1 MHRIDALRT
10 AMAHAAPRQNQS
22 AQLEKTAQ
30 TKAKAPEYG
39 AFRITSSL
47 FVTSHLKLA
56 RPLQ

>member
-10 AMAHAAPRQNQS
+10 AMAHAALVKTNQPNS
-22 AQLEKTAQ
+22 KKTAQ

-39 AFRITSSL
+39 ALRIISRF

>member
-22 AQLEKTAQ
+22 AQLEETAQ
-30 TKAKAPEYG
+30 TKAKAPKYG
-39 AFRITSSL
+39 ALRIISRF